1 MTDLHLRSMRKRDLT
16 QVMDIERRA
25 YPFPWNE
32 GIFRDCMRVG
42 YLCLVGELAA
52 EVVAYSIMSVVTDEG
67 HILNLCI
74 DPRLQGQGYGRG
86 LLLQLLDRAHG
97 AGVRN
102 MYLEARPS
110 NPAAL
115 ALYQS
120 CGFNEI
126 GVRRGY
132 YPARK
137 GREDA
142 LVLAKYLL
150 SRD

>member
-1 MTDLHLRSMRKRDLT
+1 MRKRDLT
-16 QVMDIERRA
+16 RVIDIERSA
-25 YPFPWNE
+25 YAFPWSE

-42 YLCLVGELAA
+42 YLCLVGEMAA
-52 EVVAYSIMSVVTDEG
+52 GVVAYSIMSVVTDEA
-67 HILNLCI
+67 HILNLCV
-74 DPRLQGQGYGRG
+74 DPRFQGHGHGRG
-86 LLLQLLDRAHG
+86 LLLQLLERARK
-97 AGVRN
+97 AEVKN

-110 NPAAL
+110 NPAAI

-142 LVLAKYLL
+142 LVLAKYLP
-150 SRD
+150 SADWPQR